1 MKDDKQEYLKFK
13 GTEVNIKPNETESQ
27 LIRRFIRM
35 TKREGILDEYI
46 DATKEYIKPS
56 VADRL
61 KRKRAEIERLRREKR
76 AKKKQQM
83 LKF

>member
-1 MKDDKQEYLKFK
+1 MTNDTQDYLKFK
-13 GTEVNIKPNETESQ
+13 GTEVSLRQGETESQ

-35 TKREGILDEYI
+35 TKREGILDEYV

-61 KRKRAEIERLRREKR
+61 KRKRAEIERQRRLRRT
-76 AKKKQQM
+76 KKKS
-83 LKF
+83 K